1 LRVISINIGR
11 RETITIGNNV
21 LETGIYKKYSV
32 DSGKINENGFTED
45 VIADTTSHGGRD
57 QALYLYSLEDYA
69 WWSHEL
75 QTDLPAGTFGENL
88 TVSSFGAS
96 PLKIGDRF
104 QIDNVLL
111 AVTFARVPCVKLG
124 ARMGNPGFVKR
135 FVQAQRPGIYARV
148 IMMGVVHVGDKI
160 RFIPTLENYPTV
172 IELYDLWH
180 TRERNPEL
188 LRKGLAAPIAERA
201 RRAFKFWLEK

>member
-1 LRVISINIGR
+1 LRITSINIGR

-21 LETGIYKKYSV
+21 LETGIYKKYSLE
-32 DSGKINENGFTED
+32 SGKINQQGFTED
-45 VIADTTSHGGRD
+45 VIADPTSHGGRD
-57 QALYLYSLEDYA
+57 QAVYLYGLEDYA
-69 WWSHEL
+69 WWSQEL
-75 QTDLPAGTFGENL
+75 QTELPVGTFGENL

-96 PLKIGDRF
+96 PLKIGDRL

-111 AVTFARVPCVKLG
+111 EVTFARVPCVKLG
-124 ARMGNPGFVKR
+124 ARMGDPGFVKR
-135 FVQAQRPGIYARV
+135 FVHAQRPGIYARV
-148 IMMGVVHVGDKI
+148 VTMGEVHVGDKI
-160 RFIPTLENYPTV
+160 RFIPTFENYPTV

-180 TRERNPEL
+180 SRERNPEL